1 MGALFQFIVGIVI
14 VFLVIVNKT
23 QKSNRG
29 NNQKISTSTRKPE
42 QNIDMTQYAT
52 PKPTTQNRNTISTLR
67 ASEDR
72 KNDWLAKE
80 LAEERQ
86 AALRV
91 RMMFG
96 IKDSASVVKSQHHNN
111 CNAENA
117 RADLNG

>member
-14 VFLVIVNKT
+14 VFLVIVNKA
-23 QKSNRG
+23 QKLNKG

-42 QNIDMTQYAT
+42 QNINMTQYTT
-52 PKPTTQNRNTISTLR
+52 PKSATQNRNTTSTLR

-72 KNDWLAKE
+72 KNDWLARE

-91 RMMFG
+91 IMMFG
-96 IKDSASVVKSQHHNN
+96 IKDSASAVKSQHHNN

-117 RADLNG
+117 RADLHG

>member
-14 VFLVIVNKT
+14 VFLVMVNKA

-42 QNIDMTQYAT
+42 QNIDMTQYET
-52 PKPTTQNRNTISTLR
+52 PKPTKQNRNTTSTLR

-96 IKDSASVVKSQHHNN
+96 IKDSASAVKSQHHNN

>member
-1 MGALFQFIVGIVI
+1 MRALFQFIVGIVI
-14 VFLVIVNKT
+14 VFLVIVNKA

-86 AALRV
+86 ATLRV

-96 IKDSASVVKSQHHNN
+96 IKDSASAVKSQHHNN

-117 RADLNG
+117 KADFNS

>member
-23 QKSNRG
+23 QKSNKG
-29 NNQKISTSTRKPE
+29 NNQKISTSTSKHE
-42 QNIDMTQYAT
+42 QNIDMAQYTT
-52 PKPTTQNRNTISTLR
+52 PRPTTQNRNTVSALR

-91 RMMFG
+91 KMMFG
-96 IKDSASVVKSQHHNN
+96 IKDSANAIRSQHHNN

-117 RADLNG
+117 KADLHS